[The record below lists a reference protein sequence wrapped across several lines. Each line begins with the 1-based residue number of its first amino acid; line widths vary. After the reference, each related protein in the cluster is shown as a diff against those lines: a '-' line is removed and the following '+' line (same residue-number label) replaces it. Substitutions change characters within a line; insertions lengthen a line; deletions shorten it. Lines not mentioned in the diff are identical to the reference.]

1 MARKFLL
8 KEECTFPMLE
18 FLRPIVFLDTLFYA
32 ILGIIGIVL
41 LRLMWIARRDRTRSI
56 FILERENATARMTR
70 YFAGL
75 TIVIGLM
82 LGVYYL
88 SLITPEIVPPSPAT
102 PTPTPIVAL
111 PPTPTPPPLLPTP
124 TPTQTPIP
132 TQAPTVVIEEIPTP
146 TPNLSVGQS
155 PNCPNPG
162 VQITRPGDGAQVDGI
177 VQVMGAAAIDNF
189 DYYKFEFR
197 IPNADEWV
205 FIARFDSSVAEGV
218 LGSWNSDTVP
228 PGNYEFRLVVVDQTG
243 NFPDPCAIRLIVQ

>member
-1 MARKFLL
+1 
-8 KEECTFPMLE
+8 MLE
-18 FLRPIVFLDTLFYA
+18 FLRPIVFLDTVLYT
-32 ILGIIGIVL
+32 ILGLIALFL
-41 LRLMWIARRDRTRSI
+41 LRLMWIARRDRVRSI
-56 FILERENATARMTR
+56 FTLERENATVRVTR

-132 TQAPTVVIEEIPTP
+132 TTAPTVVIQETP
-146 TPNLSVGQS
+146 TATPDLSTGS
-155 PNCPNPG
+155 TPNCPNPG
-162 VQITRPGDGAQVDGI
+162 VNITQPGDSAQVDGI
-177 VQVMGAAAIDNF
+177 VQVRGAAVIDNF

-197 IPNADEWV
+197 IPSADEWV
-205 FIARFDSSVAEGV
+205 FIARFDNSVPEGV

-228 PGNYEFRLVVVDQTG
+228 PGAYEFRLVVVDQTG